1 MCGFPFCPPSSLLRV
16 GMHTW
21 QRNSGQIHVDTG
33 SLGAA
38 LVGRDLL
45 LQASWAKAELLA
57 APGWSEALPTPG
69 LLVLQPQ
76 S

>member
-1 MCGFPFCPPSSLLRV
+1 
-16 GMHTW
+16 MHTW
-21 QRNSGQIHVDTG
+21 RQNAGQIHVDTG

-38 LVGRDLL
+38 LVGRDLS
-45 LQASWAKAELLA
+45 LQASRAKAELLA

-76 S
+76 SEA